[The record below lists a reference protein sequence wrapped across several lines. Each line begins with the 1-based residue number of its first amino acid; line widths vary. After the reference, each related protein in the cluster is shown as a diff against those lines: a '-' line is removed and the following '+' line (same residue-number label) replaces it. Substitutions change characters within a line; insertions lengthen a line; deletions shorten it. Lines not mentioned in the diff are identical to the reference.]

1 MHPRIQNHVHQE
13 TYVWSLRKKS
23 VDEPNP
29 YKKLNIIDKYVWFKI
44 FRKSKNDIS

>member
-29 YKKLNIIDKYVWFKI
+29 YKKLNMIDKYDSKFKK
-44 FRKSKNDIS
+44 KSKNNIS